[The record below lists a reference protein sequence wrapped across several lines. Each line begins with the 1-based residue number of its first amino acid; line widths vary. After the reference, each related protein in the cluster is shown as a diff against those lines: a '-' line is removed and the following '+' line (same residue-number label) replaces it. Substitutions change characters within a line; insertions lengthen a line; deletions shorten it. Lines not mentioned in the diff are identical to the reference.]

1 MTLTF
6 MIIGAVATVLL
17 LLAFLLDGLFDWMH
31 LDFLDGALG
40 SGTVFAFLSVFGWAG
55 AFTSHNTDLGFFG
68 VAVVATL
75 SGLLA
80 GALMGVVMRYLQN
93 SESGIVAE
101 ENLIGKKAFVVL
113 PIPAGGYGKI
123 QVNNA
128 GHLMEV
134 TALSNNPLSRGTQV
148 IVEAITGPGVA
159 KVKEFDEQTS

>member
-1 MTLTF
+1 
-6 MIIGAVATVLL
+6 MIIGAVATILL

-40 SGTVFAFLSVFGWAG
+40 SGTVFAFLAVFGWAG
-55 AFTSHNTDLGFFG
+55 GFTSHNTGLGFFWVVL
-68 VAVVATL
+68 VASL

-80 GALMGVVMRYLQN
+80 GAMVGGAMRYLQN

-101 ENLIGKKAFVVL
+101 ENLIGKTAFVVL

-134 TALSNNPLSRGTQV
+134 SALSNDPIPRGTQV
-148 IVEAITGPGVA
+148 VVEAITGPGVV
-159 KVKEFDEQTS
+159 KVKAIQE

>member
-1 MTLTF
+1 
-6 MIIGAVATVLL
+6 MIIGAAATVLL

-40 SGTVFAFLSVFGWAG
+40 SGTVFAFLAVFGWAG
-55 AFTSHNTDLGFFG
+55 AFTAHNTTLGFFG
-68 VAVVATL
+68 VVAIAIL

-80 GALMGVVMRYLQN
+80 GALVGTAMRYLQN

-123 QVNNA
+123 QVNNS

-134 TALSNNPLSRGTQV
+134 SALSNNPLPRGTQV
-148 IVEAITGPGVA
+148 EVMAITGPGVV
-159 KVKEFDEQTS
+159 KVKALDDDIN